1 MKTLLLFVAL
11 IVFNLVFFGGRH
23 FDRVC
28 IEGRIS
34 EAQAEAI
41 NELPWKKCAGG
52 TCEADLNDRV
62 IARECSEF
70 LRKWALRDVL

>member
-1 MKTLLLFVAL
+1 MKTLLFVAL

-34 EAQAEAI
+34 HAQAEAI
-41 NELPWKKCAGG
+41 NERHWEQCPGG
-52 TCEADLNDRV
+52 TCYAEINDRI

-70 LRKWALRDVL
+70 MRKYALRDVL